1 MPPNKEAV
9 KEELRNITTVN
20 LIAST
25 TNVLEKILWALIAI
39 FGTLFIYDVV
49 DTQLNFWNENP
60 ILITRQMIELSEM
73 PLPAMTF
80 CHKGLQKYGSM
91 ERLVNLIDSNK
102 KVPKEILALRNEF
115 LKARYKKTASQL
127 GGMAFCSWLFGLKG
141 DQRNNHPIFRNVTLD
156 QENVLQSDC
165 QVSYLLNDNAL

>member
-127 GGMAFCSWLFGLKG
+127 GGMAFCSWLFG
-141 DQRNNHPIFRNVTLD
+141 FRCLVGFPPTW
-156 QENVLQSDC
+156 
-165 QVSYLLNDNAL
+165 